1 MDDNYIKLENYEML
15 KALYD
20 FKATFAKTLS
30 FRENDHFILHQTN
43 TKQRNWWQVVNNTG
57 QLGYIPSNYV
67 TTVKVQPQFMIDF
80 LEECIEKLRSEFVK
94 PGAPLPIDKQD
105 LVQRLVEK
113 KRQAESSRKP
123 KKPAPLPP
131 TFSSTSPIKETPITT
146 TVTVS
151 SSSSASSVA
160 KPDAERSTPSASHA
174 GAKSFLPDGEIQ
186 KIPDFNRRN
195 SNSNI
200 DSRRSSFPRQSELAP
215 KSSELGFKSSEV
227 GSRSS
232 EPIPR
237 SIEPVP
243 RVPEQNIRGPESNSR
258 VTDSEKPILIRQTSR
273 QSPTKSSQNNS
284 TSFEID
290 SRAAYKLLDEVRK
303 NTQLS
308 YEMSKLAVTVVV
320 SGLQQLLPSSIS
332 HYFDTVLN
340 QLQMPLINSKMRIE
354 DTYDSTR
361 LKIIFDELTS
371 CKEDSQQRSWMLYE
385 DESIIVEYI
394 KELTSILTNADASVS
409 RHALKQDQ
417 YNGIITLIEYYQM
430 EARWTIRQLLLQ
442 SFGVMCSL
450 DPVVVTIML
459 NSILPM
465 ELARDMTSNP
475 RNVPKLNYS
484 SLLMTMIFSMA
495 EPMPITHLEYLG
507 CEFIAFLLD
516 GIEDPPDTDLE
527 DQIPDL
533 FTNLI
538 LAYNLQFNFN
548 ATSNS
553 NANVNENIFMMALRE
568 RTNAKIFTQKILFLL
583 NREEDPVRIFDHQ
596 PAPMHSVLKLFID
609 IFSMDITASLFYTND
624 IKVLIDIVLRQ
635 LFDIPP
641 GDKRRLYLELC
652 RRVLRTTG
660 YDDHRHRSEDL
671 LKCFTRIFC
680 EEGPESQGDQ
690 KLIREISNE
699 FPSLFKM

>member
-1 MDDNYIKLENYEML
+1 MDDNYIRLENYEML

-80 LEECIEKLRSEFVK
+80 LEECIDKLRSEFVK

-113 KRQAESSRKP
+113 KRQAEVSRKP

-131 TFSSTSPIKETPITT
+131 TFSSTSPIKEIPVTITPTTTITT
-146 TVTVS
+146 TPS
-151 SSSSASSVA
+151 SSSS
-160 KPDAERSTPSASHA
+160 KPENSTTPSASYA
-174 GAKSFLPDGEIQ
+174 SAKSFLPEELQ

-195 SNSNI
+195 SNSE
-200 DSRRSSFPRQSELAP
+200 RRSSFPRQL
-215 KSSELGFKSSEV
+215 SSELRETL
-227 GSRSS
+227 
-232 EPIPR
+232 PR
-237 SIEPVP
+237 PEHSVPKSIEPPRAEPP
-243 RVPEQNIRGPESNSR
+243 RVP
-258 VTDSEKPILIRQTSR
+258 DSEKPNPNR
-273 QSPTKSSQNNS
+273 QSRTSPNN

-290 SRAAYKLLDEVRK
+290 ARAAYKLLDEVRK

-320 SGLQQLLPSSIS
+320 SGLQQLLPGSVS
-332 HYFDTVLN
+332 HYFDTVLS
-340 QLQMPLINSKMRIE
+340 QLHMPLLNSKMRIE

-409 RHALKQDQ
+409 RHALRQDQ
-417 YNGIITLIEYYQM
+417 YNGIMTLIEYYQM

-450 DPVVVTIML
+450 DPVVVGIML

-507 CEFIAFLLD
+507 VEFIAFLLD

-609 IFSMDITASLFYTND
+609 IFSIEVTATLFYTND

>member
-1 MDDNYIKLENYEML
+1 MDENNIRLENYEML

-30 FRENDHFILHQTN
+30 FKENDHFLLHQSN
-43 TKQRNWWQVVNNTG
+43 SKQRNWWQVVNNTG

-105 LVQRLVEK
+105 LVQKLVEK
-113 KRQAESSRKP
+113 KRQAESSRRQ
-123 KKPAPLPP
+123 KKKAPSPP
-131 TFSSTSPIKETPITT
+131 IFSTTSTSPNKEIVFPHNKTETEIKTPTSNVPVKI
-146 TVTVS
+146 
-151 SSSSASSVA
+151 
-160 KPDAERSTPSASHA
+160 
-174 GAKSFLPDGEIQ
+174 AKSNLHDGEKAISAQ
-186 KIPDFNRRN
+186 IIPQTQDHRN
-195 SNSNI
+195 SLTN
-200 DSRRSSFPRQSELAP
+200 DQRRSSFPRQL
-215 KSSELGFKSSEV
+215 SSENAQRLHSDIVEGQKT
-227 GSRSS
+227 
-232 EPIPR
+232 PI
-237 SIEPVP
+237 
-243 RVPEQNIRGPESNSR
+243 QSNLRQPSR
-258 VTDSEKPILIRQTSR
+258 V
-273 QSPTKSSQNNS
+273 SPTKNNTNTS
-284 TSFEID
+284 TFEID
-290 SRAAYKLLDEVRK
+290 SRAAYKLLDDVRK

-308 YEMSKLAVTVVV
+308 YEMSKLAVNVVV
-320 SGLQQLLPSSIS
+320 SGLQQLLPSNLS
-332 HYFDTVLN
+332 HYFDAVLN
-340 QLQMPLINSKMRIE
+340 QLEMPLINSKMRIE
-354 DTYDSTR
+354 DTYDANR
-361 LKIIFDELTS
+361 LKIIFNELTS

-394 KELTSILTNADASVS
+394 KELTSILTNADANVS
-409 RHALKQDQ
+409 RHALRQDQ
-417 YNGIITLIEYYQM
+417 YNGVTTLIQYYQM

-450 DPVVVTIML
+450 DLVVVTIML

-484 SLLMTMIFSMA
+484 SLLLTMIFSMG
-495 EPMPITHLEYLG
+495 EPMPITHLEQLG
-507 CEFIAFLLD
+507 PDFISFLLES
-516 GIEDPPDTDLE
+516 IEEPPDTDLE

-538 LAYNLQFNFN
+538 LSYNLQFV
-548 ATSNS
+548 TS
-553 NANVNENIFMMALRE
+553 ENIVINALKE
-568 RTNAKIFTQKILFLL
+568 RTTAKTFTQKILLLL

-596 PAPMHSVLKLFID
+596 PAPPHSVLKLFID
-609 IFSMDITASLFYTND
+609 LFASEKTALLFYTND
-624 IKVLIDIVLRQ
+624 VKVLIDIVLRQ

-652 RRVLRTTG
+652 RRVLRTSG

-680 EEGPESQGDQ
+680 EEGSESHGDQ